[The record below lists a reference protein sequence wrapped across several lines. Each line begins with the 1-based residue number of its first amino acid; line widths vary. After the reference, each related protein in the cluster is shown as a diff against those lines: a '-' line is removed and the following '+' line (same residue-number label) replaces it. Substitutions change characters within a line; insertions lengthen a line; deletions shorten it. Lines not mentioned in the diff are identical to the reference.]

1 MFQKTLIILSFF
13 SLSIFSQQATLLST
27 KNNLKSSLL
36 SSTEHSLNTKNFLQ
50 KPLMSDKILFDTKQ
64 KKPGE
69 KNILIG
75 MGLSALLPGAGEYY
89 AKSYIKAAIFL
100 GVEVLA
106 WASHIYFQNKGNK
119 QNDSF
124 EAFANQYWSVR
135 KYAQWLVNEQFNG
148 AININ
153 PNEPDLNILRNEI
166 MACESLNFSHT
177 MPEYY
182 SQQYYEL
189 IGKYQNFQAG
199 WTNLAHEP
207 TRLPGPFYYET
218 YKDDVFNYYAG
229 ERQKANDYFNYAKT
243 GITVVIVNHIL
254 SIADAAW
261 SVSIYNKNLKM
272 QTGIEMKS
280 YLNPTLTGYHAVPT
294 LNLKID
300 F

>member
-13 SLSIFSQQATLLST
+13 SLSIFSQQETLLST
-27 KNNLKSSLL
+27 KNNLKLNLL
-36 SSTEHSLNTKNFLQ
+36 SPTKNSLNTKNILQ

-64 KKPGE
+64 KKAEE
-69 KNILIG
+69 KSILLG

-119 QNDSF
+119 QNESF
-124 EAFANQYWSVR
+124 EAFANANWSITR
-135 KYAQWLVNEQFNG
+135 YAHWLVNEGFEG
-148 AININ
+148 ASNIN
-153 PNEPDLNILRNEI
+153 PQEPDPQVLASQIRI
-166 MACESLNFSHT
+166 CEAQNFSHT
-177 MPEYY
+177 LPDLY

-189 IGKYQNFQAG
+189 IGKYQNFVAG
-199 WTNLAHEP
+199 WADAEGNVNINN
-207 TRLPGPFYYET
+207 FNT
-218 YKDDVFNYYAG
+218 YKSAMYNYYAN

-272 QTGIEMKS
+272 QTGLEMKS
-280 YLNPTLTGYHAVPT
+280 YLNPALTGYHAVPT
-294 LNLKID
+294 LRLKVD